1 MMNIWAIVPIK
12 PFNRAKSRLAKVLP
26 PEQRESL
33 AERMFRHTLEV
44 LISVRQIAGVMVIS
58 RDHGALAMAR
68 DYGVHTVQ
76 ESGAPELNAA
86 LLRASQ
92 VIGSHG
98 VDGVFVLP
106 ADIPFVAAE
115 DIQEILH
122 LGRYNTTVVLA
133 PDARDEGTNALLVNP
148 PGYIPFAFGGCSFRR
163 HMMLAEEAGA
173 TVKIY
178 RSDRIGLDIDTPDD
192 LETYYRLI
200 GQTTPQEDPA
210 DELPVAD

>member
-1 MMNIWAIVPIK
+1 MNIWAIVPIK
-12 PFNRAKSRLAKVLP
+12 PFNRAKSRLAKVLR

-44 LISVRQIAGVMVIS
+44 LTSVKQIAGVMVIS
-58 RDHGALAMAR
+58 RDHGALAIAR
-68 DYGVHTVQ
+68 DFGVHTVQ

-92 VIGSHG
+92 VIGSQG

-133 PDARDEGTNALLVNP
+133 PDARDEGTNALLVVP
-148 PGYIPFAFGGCSFRR
+148 PGFIPFAFGVRSFRR
-163 HMMLAEEAGA
+163 HMMLAEGAGA
-173 TVKIY
+173 TVKVY
-178 RSDRIGLDIDTPDD
+178 RSDRIALDIDTPDD
-192 LETYYRLI
+192 LATYYRLI
-200 GQTTPQEDPA
+200 EQGAPLENPA
-210 DELPVAD
+210 DELSVAD